1 MISYSRLRQ
10 TARRRVQQLIVV
22 CKIKMD
28 QKWIRVLVVLVFCQK
43 MSSTAVNVKTLEEG
57 ASADIKCDP
66 NAGQSIVIWYRMLD
80 TSRMEFIGSFTN
92 GIEKTQPSSNF
103 TYSKIDSNTITL
115 TSFNKIKDS
124 GTYTCAA
131 FKSNRLIFGQ
141 VTRLQGVETAV
152 ATKAPP
158 TTTTKQLTTTTPCAC
173 NGKNKK
179 VVETSLSEI
188 CSPIILGPLAGS
200 CGLLLLLL
208 IIISVYCSRI
218 RTRRCPHHYKRKPR
232 TVAPEKQMMTNRHV

>member
-28 QKWIRVLVVLVFCQK
+28 QKWIRVLVVLVFYQK
-43 MSSTAVNVKTLEEG
+43 MSSTADDVRTIQEREP
-57 ASADIKCDP
+57 ADIKCNP

-80 TSRMEFIGSFTN
+80 TSGMEFIGSFTN
-92 GIEKTQPSSNF
+92 GIKKTEPSSSF
-103 TYSKIDSNTITL
+103 TYSKIGSNIITL
-115 TSFNKIKDS
+115 KSFNKIKDS

-131 FKSNRLIFGQ
+131 FKNNKLIFGQ
-141 VTRLQGVETAV
+141 VTRLQGEKTEV

-158 TTTTKQLTTTTPCAC
+158 TTTKQLTTTTPCAC
-173 NGKNKK
+173 NGKNEK

-188 CSPIILGPLAGS
+188 CTPIILGPLAGS

-208 IIISVYCSRI
+208 IIISVYCNRI